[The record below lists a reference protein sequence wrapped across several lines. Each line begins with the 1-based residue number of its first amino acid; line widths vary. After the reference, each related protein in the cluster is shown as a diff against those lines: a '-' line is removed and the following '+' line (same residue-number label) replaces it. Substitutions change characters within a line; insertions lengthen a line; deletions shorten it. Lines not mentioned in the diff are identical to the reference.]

1 VVNVNENIKI
11 YANINIM
18 SYNDKYAYLMDAKAK
33 SMVSSNKKSIINFIT
48 KQNAIIERMVIR
60 RDVNIKRKIKQ
71 LDIHCEE
78 DFYIEMFQYN
88 KENYDIAV
96 QSYDNEKENRIR
108 VEKEIVVM
116 RDMLIQ
122 EVNKNSKLLKRIENI
137 S

>member
-1 VVNVNENIKI
+1 
-11 YANINIM
+11 M
-18 SYNDKYAYLMDAKAK
+18 SYIGYEHLKIAKIN
-33 SMVSSNKKSIINFIT
+33 SVVSSNKKSILNFID
-48 KQNAIIERMVIR
+48 KQDKIIERCMTR
-60 RDVNIKRKIKQ
+60 RNNAISKKIKE
-71 LDIHCEE
+71 LNIFDEC
-78 DFYIEMFQYN
+78 DFYIDMFKYN

-96 QSYDNEKENRIR
+96 QCYDNEKENRIR